1 MRMAERI
8 DLEKLLKEEQR
19 HSAIIEAMG
28 NAFDSLYFVDIEN
41 NNMRRVISK
50 TGYHDSYG
58 EEEDLELGINNL
70 VYSMAKKEEVTTLLE
85 FVQPSSKRIN

>member
-1 MRMAERI
+1 
-8 DLEKLLKEEQR
+8 
-19 HSAIIEAMG
+19 
-28 NAFDSLYFVDIEN
+28 
-41 NNMRRVISK
+41 MRRVISK

-85 FVQPSSKRIN
+85 FVQPSCLHKRLKKNKLISHDLQLCTQYHFPNNQVIIDVENNVMEFQDNLL